1 MYKEGLLEQNNISN
15 LERTTDFN
23 TDFDKLDTLDETQY
37 KFSIRYYNKTS
48 TIFPSA
54 MEALRLGLGRHPAV
68 NFPPLTAKFVYLHIQ
83 TTLKTKM
90 ISPYMIQ
97 VQVGE
102 EEYLVP

>member
-54 MEALRLGLGRHPAV
+54 MEALRLGLGRHP
-68 NFPPLTAKFVYLHIQ
+68 
-83 TTLKTKM
+83 
-90 ISPYMIQ
+90 
-97 VQVGE
+97 
-102 EEYLVP
+102 